1 MKQGKNTS
9 STQKQQDT
17 MSQQKAT
24 PEKPKTVVSPKAPPK
39 LPPKAPIKQ
48 PQPVKS
54 SGEPKPQSQAQK
66 QEKTADAKTP
76 LNNTAAK
83 ETTAKETQVA
93 EQKTNQSTKD
103 IKAPEHQNQ
112 DVQKKPSS
120 PKRIKKPNEVF
131 YKTISIIGNVL
142 FIPFFLII
150 LFSTILMFSA
160 KVRNEV
166 PSLFGYSAVKIL
178 SSSMEDGVEENG
190 EYHVGDVVLVKA
202 CNPEDLEV
210 DDIIAFYEPIIKPDD
225 DDLTEVTEDNSSSGN
240 IETTLSSFM
249 GGGVNNEYQREA
261 AKNYSIVK
269 FHRIV
274 GIYENKNVTSE
285 YYGKIFFETQGD
297 RNNSPDTDKVMA
309 DYVVGVYVNTNSF
322 VGNLFQFCT
331 TTAGMIILI
340 LLPSLII
347 IALLV
352 IDIYGQARKIK
363 YEKQFETMASQD
375 QILNEVTSQ
384 NVVQNEKKDKHL
396 EKKREDILKEILSEA
411 DAKADKS
418 KTTETKVDT
427 KAQPQKPNVSDKP
440 SPDAKPQPQK
450 SEVKTEPKKPE
461 IKTEP
466 KKPDV
471 K

>member
-1 MKQGKNTS
+1 MEQGNKTVN
-9 STQKQQDT
+9 TQKEQG
-17 MSQQKAT
+17 
-24 PEKPKTVVSPKAPPK
+24 VSTKQTNAAGTSKIAVPPKAPPK
-39 LPPKAPIKQ
+39 LPPKAPAK
-48 PQPVKS
+48 PQPVKPS
-54 SGEPKPQSQAQK
+54 SETKPQTLEPKKQDKPVDEKLTAKDTKAKTETTENKKVSSKATDTK
-66 QEKTADAKTP
+66 KPEENAKKEQEK
-76 LNNTAAK
+76 
-83 ETTAKETQVA
+83 
-93 EQKTNQSTKD
+93 QS
-103 IKAPEHQNQ
+103 AM
-112 DVQKKPSS
+112 

-178 SSSMEDGVEENG
+178 SPSMEDGDEENG
-190 EYHVGDVVLVKA
+190 EFYAGDVVLVKV
-202 CNPEDLEV
+202 CNPEDLQV
-210 DDIIAFYEPIIKPDD
+210 DNIIAFYEPIIKPDD
-225 DDLTEVTEDNSSSGN
+225 DDLTEVTSGSGTSGN
-240 IETTLSSFM
+240 IETTLPSFM
-249 GGGVNNEYQREA
+249 GGGVNNEYQSEA

-274 GIYENKNVTSE
+274 KIYENTNPTSE

-331 TTAGMIILI
+331 TTAGMIVLI

-352 IDIYGQARKIK
+352 VEIYGQARKIK
-363 YEKQFETMASQD
+363 YEKQFEAVASQE
-375 QILNEVTSQ
+375 QILKEVTNEQS
-384 NVVQNEKKDKHL
+384 VVQNEKKDKKL
-396 EKKREDILKEILSEA
+396 EKKREDILQEILSEA

-418 KTTETKVDT
+418 KTPETKVDT
-427 KAQPQKPNVSDKP
+427 KSQPQKPNVSDKP
-440 SPDAKPQPQK
+440 SSDAKSQPQ
-450 SEVKTEPKKPE
+450 KPE

-466 KKPDV
+466 KKSDIKTPPKKPDV